1 MTRRKFLHKIIQTGL
16 LGLSG
21 LWWLATRAI
30 GKHTMPRKFVRAIQA
45 KNYPGSLGRL
55 SKINK
60 TAKWSG

>member
-21 LWWLATRAI
+21 LGWLAKHTVPRRFTRAI
-30 GKHTMPRKFVRAIQA
+30 RTR
-45 KNYPGSLGRL
+45 NYPGSVEPL

-60 TAKWSG
+60 KAKWSG

>member
-21 LWWLATRAI
+21 LWWLAKRTV
-30 GKHTMPRKFVRAIQA
+30 PRKFIRAIHT
-45 KNYPGSLGRL
+45 KSYPGSVRPL

-60 TAKWSG
+60 NANWSG